1 MVSKNPNSSVQFQ
14 CLKDINSSVQLKQ
27 FYDQLMTEQVYISA
41 CGVARI
47 DRQMMTSV
55 SKKMMTVLL
64 LFNFYIYLRYL

>member
-1 MVSKNPNSSVQFQ
+1 M
-14 CLKDINSSVQLKQ
+14 QLKQ